1 MEARQVADVVND
13 LGVIRLGKGR
23 MNEYVFELPLAFTL
37 DITEIVFV
45 KGAQQEIQNVATQ
58 CT

>member
-1 MEARQVADVVND
+1 MEARQVVDVVND
-13 LGVIRLGKGR
+13 LGVIWLGKGR
-23 MNEYVFELPLAFTL
+23 MNEYIFKLPFTFTL